1 MSGGAVSGPGSRRIV
16 AGDQA
21 ERCYGVRGSGLAAVM
36 VTDTANFRNPQ
47 YHQPSD
53 TLDTSHLDFMSQVV
67 TGVMAAVTQ
76 LARVGAHAA

>member
-21 ERCYGVRGSGLAAVM
+21 ERDAAHRPCLQL
-36 VTDTANFRNPQ
+36 DTANFRNPQ

-67 TGVMAAVTQ
+67 TGMMAAVTQ